1 MALLGGRDTR
11 DITLFTGVDAT
22 ELAKFALLDGTT
34 LDVVAGELDGAL
46 TALNSELNSDPFYS
60 GLCYVTDNPQV
71 SYRMGDAST
80 GFGDYDEYTKP
91 DPQRA
96 EVDGHMLPIK
106 ARDMQLRWTWDY
118 LRRADMS
125 KIEAD
130 IVVAVTAA
138 RDARR
143 KAVLNRLLK
152 RGDDSGKSNGLGA
165 GGYSPGF
172 ATAAANT
179 NVDFT
184 PPAFQGK
191 TFASSHDHYVFAAAS
206 ITSAQAIV
214 MMKTLR
220 EHGHLGPYELLISET
235 DESTVRAF
243 TDFVKATDQ
252 IVQLGANTATVN
264 LAAGYIGYL
273 TESYSRV
280 RIVNGWPANY
290 MSMYK
295 SYGSNSQL
303 NPLRVRVQKGE
314 SAFRVQAF
322 PDPRSGGVSPMNP
335 LGSLMLFTEFG
346 VGVGDRTA
354 GTTNRSNAAWA
365 DGTAS

>member
-1 MALLGGRDTR
+1 MALLGGRDSR
-11 DITLFTGVDAT
+11 DLTVYTGVDAT
-22 ELAKFALLDGTT
+22 ELAKFALMDGTT

-46 TALNSELNSDPFYS
+46 TALNSELNNDAFYS
-60 GLCYVTDNPQV
+60 GLTYITDNPQV
-71 SYRMGDAST
+71 SYQMGDAST
-80 GFGDYDEYTKP
+80 GFGDYEEYTKP

-118 LRRADMS
+118 LRKADMG

-152 RGDDSGKSNGLGA
+152 RGDDSGKSNGLGT
-165 GGYSPGF
+165 GGLSTGF

-179 NVDFT
+179 GVDFA
-184 PPAFQGK
+184 PPAFEGK
-191 TFASSHDHYVFAAAS
+191 TFATSHEHYSFAAAS
-206 ITSAQAIV
+206 LTSATCV
-214 MMKTLR
+214 TMMKNLR

-235 DESTVRAF
+235 DEATFRALS
-243 TDFVKATDQ
+243 DFVKATDQ

-273 TESYSRV
+273 TDSYSRV

-303 NPLRVRVQKGE
+303 NPLRVRVQKGDR
-314 SAFRVQAF
+314 ALRVQAF
-322 PDPRSGGVSPMNP
+322 PDPRAGGASPMNP
-335 LGSLMLFTEFG
+335 LGSLLLWTEFG
-346 VGVGDRTA
+346 VGVGNRTA
-354 GTTNRSNAAWA
+354 GATNRSNAAWA